1 MSCSS
6 AVVRL
11 GKLPK
16 PAGCMS
22 LTSTALVDLAARC
35 ARGDVTPEDAAYLP
49 ELVAALAAA
58 LHETEKS
65 SRFTNV

>member
-1 MSCSS
+1 MNSA
-6 AVVRL
+6 AVVKL

-16 PAGCMS
+16 LPGTMS

-35 ARGDVTPEDAAYLP
+35 ARGDVTPEDAAFIP
-49 ELVAALAAA
+49 ELLAALAVAI
-58 LHETEKS
+58 HETEKS